1 MILSI
6 YDERFFLRRNFEKN
20 PFFTEITPFQ
30 FVIMYLEYYLR
41 FTGSNDE
48 GEQGTG
54 PIRLY

>member
-1 MILSI
+1 MK
-6 YDERFFLRRNFEKN
+6 DFFFPETLKKN
-20 PFFTEITPFQ
+20 PFFIEITPFQ